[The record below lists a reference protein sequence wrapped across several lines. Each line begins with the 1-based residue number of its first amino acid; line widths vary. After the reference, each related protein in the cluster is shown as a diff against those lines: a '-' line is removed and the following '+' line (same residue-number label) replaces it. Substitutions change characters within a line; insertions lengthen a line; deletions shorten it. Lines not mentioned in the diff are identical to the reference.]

1 MAVAAGLPSNSL
13 LVARRLFLS
22 RQHHLFSFAPSFDES
37 LFAMLPF
44 VLASSINSFELF
56 AFDLC
61 CLLNWFRNMPV
72 AFHSPNLRHMLI
84 SALEGFIIL
93 ELLTLACRLDS
104 FASGGMRSPKPYISV
119 IRSRENESRV
129 WGECRR
135 KGPMILAE
143 FSVDGTYLPLH
154 PLCVINISR
163 VATLS
168 VP

>member
-1 MAVAAGLPSNSL
+1 MAVAAGFPLNSL
-13 LVARRLFLS
+13 LLVRRLFLS
-22 RQHHLFSFAPSFDES
+22 RQHHLFSFAPSFDKS
-37 LFAMLPF
+37 LFAVLPF
-44 VLASSINSFELF
+44 VFASSINSFELV

-104 FASGGMRSPKPYISV
+104 FAIGGMSSPNSYISI

-135 KGPMILAE
+135 KDPMILAE
-143 FSVDGTYLPLH
+143 FNLDDTYLPLH

-168 VP
+168 IP